1 MATSLWKHQIGS
13 LSSLRLLKGNDD
25 LHNPCIITRALARK
39 CRKPSRVYMAAS
51 SHWAERGRPPESQ
64 AQTPGP
70 WASSPCFLLPL
81 IVPAWLPTAPG
92 QGPGSVWRSLS
103 GPAGLRFWAEQ
114 SGQFPFCD
122 IPFPGTLPI
131 TAWFSQKLGGLR
143 LLCPCPQPQLPGSPL
158 WRPPRSQLT
167 S

>member
-39 CRKPSRVYMAAS
+39 RRKPSRVYTAAS
-51 SHWAERGRPPESQ
+51 SHWAERGWPPESQ

-70 WASSPCFLLPL
+70 WASSPCFLLPP

-103 GPAGLRFWAEQ
+103 GELL
-114 SGQFPFCD
+114 QFPRE
-122 IPFPGTLPI
+122 GGLPHHVGP
-131 TAWFSQKLGGLR
+131 LGG
-143 LLCPCPQPQLPGSPL
+143 SFTV
-158 WRPPRSQLT
+158 SQEAKV
-167 S
+167 